1 MVRSGHL
8 TNLEH
13 ERPFGICLIDVEGA
27 GKPLEDGEVDV
38 GQVPAAHPGEH
49 ILTVA
54 SIALICTLHH
64 LPQSLSNVGCP
75 ALEHGISSLHAGVP
89 PESLRLNEINLYRH
103 HIGKVL
109 TVRGRHVEHPP
120 VDRQPPEVALGCEDA
135 AVLVQVEAGVRVA
148 GHHPVA
154 DHVAGVEVQG
164 GQGDDLT
171 PQGHRAGHSAGAGLS
186 FELKQKICYRNVT
199 QG

>member
-13 ERPFGICLIDVEGA
+13 ERPSGIRLIDVEGA

-38 GQVPAAHPGEH
+38 CQVPAAHPGEH

-54 SIALICTLHH
+54 SIALIRTLHH
-64 LPQSLSNVGCP
+64 LPQSLSNVSCP

-89 PESLRLNEINLYRH
+89 PEPLRLNEINLYRH

-154 DHVAGVEVQG
+154 DHVPGVEVEG
-164 GQGDDLT
+164 GESDDLA
-171 PQGHRAGHSAGAGLS
+171 PEWEASAHLPLARLP
-186 FELKQKICYRNVT
+186 LKL
-199 QG
+199 